1 MTTIE
6 SAEVIVTS
14 PDRNFVTL
22 RLTTDE
28 GLVGLGDATL
38 NGRELAV
45 VSYLRDHV
53 VPLLIGRDP
62 HRIEDTWQFLYRGA
76 YWRRGPVTMAAIAA
90 VDVALWDLKAR
101 AAGMPLYQLLGGAS
115 RTGLLAYGHA
125 SGRDLP
131 ELFDSIRD
139 HLEQGYRAIRIQT
152 GVPGLKT
159 IYGVASN
166 ARSAEPTGADDG
178 GRYDYEPAGRGAQ
191 PQEEDW
197 DTRAYL
203 RHLPGVFEA
212 VRNEFGPEL
221 PLLHDGHHR
230 MTPIEAARLGKAL
243 EPYDLFWLE
252 DCTPAENQQGLR
264 LVRRHTTTPL
274 AIGEVFNTV
283 WDYQTLITEQLIDYV
298 RSAVTHTGG
307 ITALRK
313 ILDFAAQYQ
322 IKSGIHGPT
331 DISPV
336 GMAAALH
343 LDLAIHNFGIQE
355 YMKHGARTDQVFQQ
369 SFTWQDGLLHP
380 GDQPGLG
387 VDLDV
392 DEAGSYPYVQAYLPY
407 NRLADGT
414 VHDW

>member
-1 MTTIE
+1 MRIDK
-6 SAEVIVTS
+6 AEVIVTS

-22 RLTTDE
+22 RLTTDD
-28 GLVGLGDATL
+28 GLIGLGDATL

-45 VSYLRDHV
+45 VAYLREHV
-53 VPLLIGRDP
+53 VPLLLGTDA
-62 HRIEDTWQFLYRGA
+62 HRIEDTWQFLYRSA

-90 VDVALWDLKAR
+90 VDVALWDLKAK

-115 RTGLLAYGHA
+115 RDRLLAYGHA

-131 ELFDSIRD
+131 ELFDSIRE
-139 HLEQGYRAIRIQT
+139 HQGLGYRAIRIQT
-152 GVPGLKT
+152 AVPGLTT
-159 IYGVASN
+159 IYGVASQGQ
-166 ARSAEPTGADDG
+166 SSGK
-178 GRYDYEPAGRGAQ
+178 RYDYEPAQRADL
-191 PQEEDW
+191 PKEEDW

-203 RHLPGVFEA
+203 HHLPSVFEA
-212 VRNEFGPEL
+212 VRAEFGPDL

-230 MTPIEAARLGKAL
+230 MTPIQAAKLGKSL

-252 DCTPAENQQGLR
+252 DCTPAENQDALR
-264 LVRRHTTTPL
+264 VVRQHTTTPL

-283 WDYQTLITEQLIDYV
+283 WDYQTLIKDQLIDYV
-298 RSAVTHTGG
+298 RSAVTHAGG
-307 ITALRK
+307 ISPMKK
-313 ILDFAAQYQ
+313 IMDYAAQYQ

-355 YMKHGARTDQVFQQ
+355 FMPHGELTNAVFEQ
-369 SFTWQDGLLHP
+369 SFSFADGYLHP
-380 GDQPGLG
+380 GEEPGLG
-387 VDLDV
+387 VGLDV
-392 DEAGSYPYVQAYLPY
+392 DEAGRYPYQSAYLPF
-407 NRLADGT
+407 NRLHDGT